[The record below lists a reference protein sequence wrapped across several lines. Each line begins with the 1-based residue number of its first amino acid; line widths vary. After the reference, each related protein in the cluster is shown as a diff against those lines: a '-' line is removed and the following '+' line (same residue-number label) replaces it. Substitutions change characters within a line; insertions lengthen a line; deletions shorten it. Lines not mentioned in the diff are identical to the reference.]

1 MDHDLPSMRRL
12 FQKTISPQSIIER
25 ENLAYNGTDLMVR
38 QGPWKN
44 RDTVE
49 LATLKWVDWF
59 NNRRLLSS
67 IGNIPPAEAEARFY
81 AQQKSHALA
90 T

>member
-1 MDHDLPSMRRL
+1 MLSILRRRPSGWSALCPCVTIMIVRSCDDRL
-12 FQKTISPQSIIER
+12 NPPNR
-25 ENLAYNGTDLMVR
+25 EA
-38 QGPWKN
+38 
-44 RDTVE
+44 VE

-59 NNRRLLSS
+59 NNGRILSS

-90 T
+90 A